1 MAKRKKTRSPKK
13 SPQNKKS
20 KKQLIIGFLIVFL
33 MASSGFG
40 IMFSGFSSDTEK
52 QKYDDLSFTSTN
64 EGFQTTIDGKP
75 LKAYYLPQ
83 DVESINVS
91 DEIIQYLTS
100 TKQIDV
106 TSDPDSPAA
115 RDIAV
120 AQFYLTDTSAR
131 HMNIYVRNGFTKE
144 SPHNISIINCSSQV
158 PVLVYEVSDETR
170 ITNEGSC
177 IHLYGSGAD
186 SFMRMTTRLVYGM
199 LGVI

>member
-1 MAKRKKTRSPKK
+1 MGKKKTRGPKK
-13 SPQNKKS
+13 TKQNKKS

-40 IMFSGFSSDTEK
+40 IMFSGFSSETESQAYK
-52 QKYDDLSFTSTN
+52 DLSFTRTN
-64 EGFQTTIDGKP
+64 DGFQTTINEKP
-75 LKAYYLPQ
+75 FKAYYLPQ
-83 DVESINVS
+83 EVESINVS
-91 DEIIQYLTS
+91 DEIIQSLAS

-120 AQFYLTDTSAR
+120 AQFYLTDTASR
-131 HMNIYVRNGFTKE
+131 HMNTYVRNGFTKE
-144 SPHNISIINCSSQV
+144 NPHNISIINCSSQV
-158 PVLVYEVSDETR
+158 PVLVYQVSDETR